1 MPKEP
6 GAIVKYDNMLEDAGE
21 VFRTFIS
28 LSNLIHSNSAI
39 CNVFQI

>member
-6 GAIVKYDNMLEDAGE
+6 GAIVKYDNILDAGE
-21 VFRTFIS
+21 VLRTFIS